1 LYLPKVYTWAVP
13 AAFNAVVKGSW
24 VEVSLRNKRYAGII
38 KEIVAEAP
46 DGFDALPIDNVLEYE
61 PIVTTE
67 QLQLWQ
73 WIAQWYYCTEG
84 EVMNAALPNYF
95 KLTSES
101 ILVYNADA
109 GDNFAMLSDDAFL
122 IAEALL
128 LQTEISYSQIQQI
141 VGKKSIYHIIK
152 ELTANSIC
160 DVYESIQE
168 KYKPKLESFVRL
180 DAQYEKEA
188 VLEAMVN
195 SFTKA
200 PKQLALLLSFLHIKQ
215 HEGEVTKRQLL
226 EKSDATEAQ
235 LKGLVDKNILVV
247 EKKPVDRVLT
257 GVQPIA
263 ENIQFSAA
271 QQQAYDA
278 VVNAFKKQSVT
289 LLHGITGS
297 GKTPIYAKYLQSI
310 IANGGQ
316 ALFLLPEITLTA
328 QLIKRLQKY
337 FGVTVALYHSK
348 ISNAARYEIW
358 RSVKNGTC
366 KLVVGAR
373 SSMFLPF
380 KNLQCIVVDEEHD
393 ISYKQQEPA
402 PRYHARDTAIYMA
415 SLFGANVLLG
425 SATPS
430 YESYYQAE
438 TGKYGFVY
446 LGERFSKHALPP
458 IEVIDAKLIEKKE
471 KGKQFLSSAIQK
483 AIELTLQHKGQVI
496 VFQNRRGHSPYLQC
510 DICNWKPGC
519 KNCKSNLTYHKS
531 KNKLKCHLCNSS
543 YAVVYTCPQCGGK
556 HLSYRNYG
564 TEKIEEILSLA
575 FTKATI
581 KRMDN
586 DSIKGKN
593 DYDALIK
600 QFEERKIDI
609 LIGTQMVVK
618 GLDFDN
624 VQLVII
630 PDGDGLLHFND
641 IRVYERAFQLIEQVS
656 GRTGR
661 KYKQGT
667 VLLQMY
673 QTKHPLLSFVLKHNY
688 IDLYKQEM
696 QLRKQFFYPPFSRLL
711 KITLKHKNVQTV
723 AEAANFFGIAIK
735 AHFADFMVGP
745 EEPAVNRIQNVYL
758 QELMIKIPKKMETI
772 QFCQKIIHETWAKL
786 LFNKKW
792 ARVIVQVNMDVM

>member
-1 LYLPKVYTWAVP
+1 VYTWAIP
-13 AAFNAVVKGSW
+13 TECNAVTKGSW
-24 VEVSLRNKRYAGII
+24 VEVSLRNKRYAGVVKDIF
-38 KEIVAEAP
+38 ADAP
-46 DGFDALPIDNVLEYE
+46 DGFDVIPIDNVLEYE
-61 PIVTTE
+61 PIVTE
-67 QLQLWQ
+67 QQLKLWQ
-73 WIAQWYYCTEG
+73 WIATWYYCTEG

-101 ILVYNADA
+101 VLVYNAEV
-109 GDNFAMLSDDAFL
+109 GDHFSMLSDDAFM

-128 LQTEISYSQIQQI
+128 LQTEITYSQVQQI
-141 VGKKSIYHIIK
+141 LGKKSIYIVIK
-152 ELTANSIC
+152 ELTSNNIC

-180 DAQYEKEA
+180 HAQYENEA
-188 VLEAMVN
+188 ALETMVN

-200 PKQLALLLSFLHIKQ
+200 PKQLALLISFLHIKQ
-215 HEGEVTKRQLL
+215 QEGEVTKKQLL

-235 LKGLVDKNILVV
+235 LNGLLDKNILVLD
-247 EKKPVDRVLT
+247 KKPIDRLRITTNIV
-257 GVQPIA
+257 A
-263 ENIQFSAA
+263 ENIVFSEA
-271 QQQAYDA
+271 QLQAY
-278 VVNAFKKQSVT
+278 NAIIAAFEKYDVT
-289 LLHGITGS
+289 LLYGVTGS
-297 GKTPIYAKYLQSI
+297 GKTPMYAKYLQEVI
-310 IANGGQ
+310 RNGGQ
-316 ALFLLPEITLTA
+316 ALFLLPEITLTS

-348 ISNAARYEIW
+348 ISNAERYEIW

-393 ISYKQQEPA
+393 VSYKQHEPA

-415 SLFGANVLLG
+415 ALFGAKVLLG

-438 TGKYGFVY
+438 TGKYGLVH
-446 LGERFSKHALPP
+446 LGERYSQQTLPP
-458 IEVIDAKLIEKKE
+458 IKIIDANQIEKKE
-471 KGKQFLSSAIQK
+471 KGKQFLSSAIHK
-483 AIELTLQHKGQVI
+483 AVDITLQNKGQI
-496 VFQNRRGHSPYLQC
+496 IIFQNRRGHAPYIQC
-510 DICNWKPGC
+510 DICSWKPGC

-556 HLSYRNYG
+556 HLSHRNYG
-564 TEKIEEILSLA
+564 TEKIEEILSETFKHA
-575 FTKATI
+575 VI
-581 KRMDN
+581 KRMDY
-586 DSIKGKN
+586 DSVKGKN

-600 QFEERKIDI
+600 QFEDRKIDM

-624 VQLVII
+624 VQLVIV
-630 PDGDGLLHFND
+630 PDGDGLLHFSD
-641 IRVYERAFQLIEQVS
+641 FRVYERAFQLIEQVS

-661 KYKQGT
+661 KYKQGM

-673 QTKHPLLSFVLKHNY
+673 HTKHKLLPYVIEHDYLK
-688 IDLYKQEM
+688 LYAQEM

-711 KITLKHKNVQTV
+711 KITMKHKNIQTV
-723 AEAANFFGIAIK
+723 AEAAMFFGDALK
-735 AHFADFMVGP
+735 MHFANFTIGP
-745 EEPAVNRIQNVYL
+745 EEPAVNRIQNLYL
-758 QELMIKIPKKMETI
+758 QEIMLKIPKKMETI
-772 QFCQKIIHETWAKL
+772 TFCQKIIHETWAKL
-786 LFNKKW
+786 LFNKTW